1 MAPREA
7 TFSQD
12 AVLSAAVSLVRE
24 EGWDALTAR
33 SLARRL
39 RASVAP
45 LYSAFGSM
53 EGLQKEVLKEARRR
67 LTETTK
73 REYAESSF
81 LNVGVGMAVFARD
94 ETRLFRALFLTL
106 HPDPEILEG
115 FDESILETMKSDGFL
130 RLLPEA
136 SLRRLLDNLWLYTL
150 GLAASIIYG
159 RAEDPSTDGIIRSL
173 KNAGNMMI
181 FGEFSGL
188 ANCESPDGE
197 EAWRRLLAEKKI
209 AIPQDKETGRRPEKE
224 NP

>member
-1 MAPREA
+1 MSPRDT
-7 TFSQD
+7 TFSPE
-12 AVLSAAVSLVRE
+12 AVLAAAMALVRE

-33 SLARRL
+33 GLARRL

-45 LYSAFGSM
+45 VYSAFGSM
-53 EGLQKEVLKEARRR
+53 EGIQKEVLKEARRL
-67 LTETTK
+67 LTGMTG

-94 ETRLFRALFLTL
+94 ETQLFRALFLTL
-106 HPDPEILEG
+106 HPDPEILAG
-115 FDESILETMKSDGFL
+115 FDDAILETMKNDGFL
-130 RLLPEA
+130 RLLPPA

-159 RAEDPSTDGIIRSL
+159 RAEDPSTDGLIRSL

-188 ANCESPDGE
+188 ADCESPDGE
-197 EAWRRLLAEKKI
+197 AAWRRLFAEKNI
-209 AIPQDKETGRRPEKE
+209 APPPDKKTGGDPEKE
-224 NP
+224 KS